1 MDYSSYFKSDL
12 RRTDSVTWQ
21 VLEVLPHLK
30 IWNNKICEELH
41 IKYLFSLVPKLLL
54 ILTRSQHELDS
65 ADEHHLILIYG
76 VMVRHYVT
84 ISTYLRLLC
93 CNVSTIWAPKISN
106 RKVDSRHPSLLL
118 GSVVII
124 IVDYHQHLLIPEI
137 LQILPVKLEIFW
149 SLVILPQL
157 VRFDQLYSKQ

>member
-1 MDYSSYFKSDL
+1 M
-12 RRTDSVTWQ
+12 TWQ

-30 IWNNKICEELH
+30 IWNNKICELH

-76 VMVRHYVT
+76 VMVRHYVRM
-84 ISTYLRLLC
+84 STYLRLLC

-157 VRFDQLYSKQ
+157 VRYYQLFLRQ